1 MFLYLRLYMAY
12 IPIAGSMMLL
22 VRLRV
27 LLSILRSLE
36 LYMTYIYIVVDFKFI
51 GWLAFSVLLAWWFLA
66 GRVCVTKSDGLRIC
80 SLSSDVSVSGI
91 LDTEHNDLYCSERI
105 PKIKS
110 NLAIAKG
117 CSLFKILYES

>member
-1 MFLYLRLYMAY
+1 MRT
-12 IPIAGSMMLL
+12 GQDG
-22 VRLRV
+22 V
-27 LLSILRSLE
+27 E
-36 LYMTYIYIVVDFKFI
+36 T
-51 GWLAFSVLLAWWFLA
+51 W
-66 GRVCVTKSDGLRIC
+66 TDGLRIC

-117 CSLFKILYES
+117 CSLFKILYESKGSGFSIKSHPPSPVYLGFTQVTMSSSSPVVLWDVYLDCI